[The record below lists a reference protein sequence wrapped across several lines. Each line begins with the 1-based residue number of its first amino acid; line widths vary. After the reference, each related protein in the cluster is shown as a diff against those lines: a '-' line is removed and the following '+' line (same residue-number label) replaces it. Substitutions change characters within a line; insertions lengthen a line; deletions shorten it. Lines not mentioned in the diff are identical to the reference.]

1 MEKSWNIGATGEV
14 LFKLYGTE
22 QQQLILA
29 SIHSVWRRMEY
40 ARLQYHDAKN
50 LADTYIDQNLKEKPL
65 MFAIHGSDGGAENF
79 NDFIYRAGANITA
92 FTQNLHA
99 VADTFGHALYYA
111 LDLKQSMDP
120 LKEWKVDAG
129 KVLIRLHRD
138 PELMN
143 LADLLREMISG
154 SAFRH
159 LTALVNHSKHRALV
173 LASLTEDWT
182 GQAPERHR
190 LRLDDFVHNEK
201 YYPAV
206 DVTGFLSD
214 EWNRVNKLCVD
225 MGRELHTILQ
235 ARLAARLT

>member
-1 MEKSWNIGATGEV
+1 MEQRWNIGETGEV
-14 LFKLYGTE
+14 LFKLYGRE

-40 ARLQYHDAKN
+40 ARLHYHDAKN
-50 LADTYIDQNLKEKPL
+50 LADAYIDQNLKEKPL
-65 MFAIHGSDGGAENF
+65 MIAIHGCDDGSENF

-92 FTQNLHA
+92 FMQNLHA

-111 LDLKQSMDP
+111 LDLKQTGEP
-120 LKEWKVDAG
+120 LEEWRVDAG
-129 KVLIRLHRD
+129 RVLIRLRRD
-138 PELMN
+138 SELKI
-143 LADLLREMISG
+143 LAELLHEMISG

-182 GQAPERHR
+182 GQAPEKHR
-190 LRLDDFVHNEK
+190 LRLDYFVHNK
-201 YYPAV
+201 KSYPAV

-214 EWNRVNKLCVD
+214 EWNRVYKLGVD
-225 MGRELHTILQ
+225 MGRELHAILQ
-235 ARLAARLT
+235 ARLATRSS